1 MCVKKKSFLIGSG
14 AIALQLYKII
24 ITYLKYFS
32 FLPVEL
38 ELGCDNVIEMEGQ
51 QTILKHPEN
60 GLDKID
66 R

>member
-1 MCVKKKSFLIGSG
+1 MHDHSLFNSYSFF
-14 AIALQLYKII
+14 A
-24 ITYLKYFS
+24 
-32 FLPVEL
+32 EL

-51 QTILKHPEN
+51 QTILKHPVN